1 VNCGRVLA
9 GLLLVAAVA
18 SGAESSWAKADRAE
32 FLELLRDIEE
42 AGDGVWIAQ
51 ARRLG
56 KLYDGE
62 AWIEGIRTTSEVHG
76 VALFR
81 GNRAE
86 AGSNPGGAGGATRA
100 TVHVTRRGPS
110 VTLLLAAWEPINW
123 TIKLGPGARV
133 ERVIFFGNRA
143 QRFTGVRGS
152 RVSYGG
158 RSFALSPREE
168 AFSALAAAALPM
180 LNKKPIETFVGR
192 TEPGGKAIEVGPG
205 AAVWRRQM
213 LLRSM
218 RRLHARATSNRTG
231 WTILAAQNHVVPIV
245 AGVNGRSRVFCDAT
259 PEGILADTQS
269 ALPRGAFAVAVD
281 PESGHRY
288 FLTQTSIIEQDTT
301 GRQLRTIRLPVYLG
315 RRGYAGDVVYD
326 ARRRRIIV
334 VSLVGSMVSYSLR
347 AQAWEPLGERTSGR
361 VLRFGRGGTKLV
373 SAAAWDG
380 GRDCFWTLHA
390 RGKIA
395 YLQRYSSFGVR
406 GSAVKCQLTSNLQ
419 VGVRNGVELAAVGR
433 HLAIFTPDWRGRKRG
448 VTSICYLIDP
458 DTSKLVRQLKLQTIA
473 AAGAPAAQDLPLL
486 WNQLQGPDPYSATR
500 RLARGGESV
509 VAYLSR
515 RWTAMPLV
523 GEQELGDV
531 LGELDS
537 PSAYVRSQAFARLAG
552 ASPAMRT
559 RLETAIGQ
567 QDSPEVRMSLR
578 RLLDDFDE
586 RADIAARMQ
595 RVLVSMPGNSARELR
610 ERLTPG
616 LRK

>member
-1 VNCGRVLA
+1 MNCGRVLA

-81 GNRAE
+81 GNRVG

-110 VTLLLAAWEPINW
+110 VTLLLAAREPINW
-123 TIKLGPGARV
+123 TIKVGPGARV
-133 ERVIFFGNRA
+133 QRVIFFGNRA
-143 QRFTGVRGS
+143 QRFTGVHAS

-205 AAVWRRQM
+205 AAIWRRQM

-218 RRLHARATSNRTG
+218 RRLHTRATSNRTG

-259 PEGILADTQS
+259 PEGILADTQA
-269 ALPRGAFAVAVD
+269 ALPRGAFAVAVN
-281 PESGHRY
+281 PESANRY
-288 FLTQTSIIEQDTT
+288 FLTQTAIVEQDAA
-301 GRQLRTIRLPVYLG
+301 GNQLRKIRLPVYLG

-334 VSLVGSMVSYSLR
+334 VSLVGSMASYSLR
-347 AQAWEPLGERTSGR
+347 AQAWEPLGERTNRR
-361 VLRFGRGGTKLV
+361 VLRFGRGTQFV

-395 YLQRYSSFGVR
+395 YLQRYSSSGVR
-406 GSAVKCQLTSNLQ
+406 GSVVKCQLTSNLN
-419 VGVRNGVELAAVGR
+419 VGVRNGVELAVVGR
-433 HLAIFTPDWRGRKRG
+433 HLAIFTPDWRGRRRS

-458 DTSKLVRQLKLQTIA
+458 DTSKLVRKLKLQTIA
-473 AAGAPAAQDLPLL
+473 AASGPGAQDLPLL
-486 WNQLQGPDPYSATR
+486 WNQLQGPDPYSAIR

-523 GEQELGDV
+523 GEEELGDV
-531 LGELDS
+531 LIELDS
-537 PSAYVRSQAFARLAG
+537 PSAYIRSHAFARLAG

-559 RLETAIGQ
+559 RLEKAIGQ
-567 QDSPEVRMSLR
+567 QESPEVRMSLR

-586 RADIAARMQ
+586 RPDIVARMR
-595 RVLVSMPGNSARELR
+595 RVLLAIPGTSARELR